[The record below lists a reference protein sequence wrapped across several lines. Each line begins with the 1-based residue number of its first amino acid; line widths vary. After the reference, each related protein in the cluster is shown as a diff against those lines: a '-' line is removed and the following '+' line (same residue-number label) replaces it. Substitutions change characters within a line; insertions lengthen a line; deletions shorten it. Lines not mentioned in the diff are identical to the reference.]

1 MNDTLLVQLVP
12 DGTNVVEEISPVQGM
27 DFKQVI
33 VDENW
38 EAVRDRVFRACCIGG
53 RRSVIFVN
61 GHVELYEK
69 RHSTEPSRI
78 TENGQHGLWLYM
90 SRLLKRFGHAYVPH
104 LSTDGPSLSY
114 RPYNCPANG
123 MVVGYQIAALQS
135 LPNLDGPLGRQL
147 CRNGY
152 DSFTVGDY
160 FYYPMGEEVF
170 KEIGT
175 HASWQAAYLRYF
187 DSI

>member
-12 DGTNVVEEISPVQGM
+12 RGTNIIEEISPVG
-27 DFKQVI
+27 DFKQVM
-33 VDENW
+33 VDDNW
-38 EAVRDRVFRACCIGG
+38 EVVRDRIFRACCIGG

-61 GHVELYEK
+61 GHVELYQMPHCADK
-69 RHSTEPSRI
+69 PSRI

-90 SRLLKRFGHAYVPH
+90 GRLLKRFGHVYV
-104 LSTDGPSLSY
+104 STLANSRTPRENRYYNHPS
-114 RPYNCPANG
+114 AG
-123 MVVGYQIAALQS
+123 MVVGYQVAALQS

-170 KEIGT
+170 KEVGT

-187 DSI
+187 DSV

>member
-12 DGTNVVEEISPVQGM
+12 RGTNVVEEISPVG

-33 VDENW
+33 VDDNW
-38 EAVRDRVFRACCIGG
+38 EVIRDRVFRACCIGG
-53 RRSVIFVN
+53 RRSVIFIN

-69 RHSTEPSRI
+69 RHQADKATWIST
-78 TENGQHGLWLYM
+78 NGQHGLWLYM
-90 SRLLKRFGHAYVPH
+90 GRLLQRFGHVYVPP
-104 LSTDGPSLSY
+104 LIRTDYPEHEY
-114 RPYNCPANG
+114 YNAPANG

-170 KEIGT
+170 KEVGT

>member
-1 MNDTLLVQLVP
+1 MTHPLIVQLVP
-12 DGTNVVEEISPVQGM
+12 EGTNIIEEISPIG
-27 DFKQVI
+27 DFKQIMVN
-33 VDENW
+33 DNW
-38 EAVRDRVFRACCIGG
+38 EEVRDRIFRACCIGG
-53 RRSVIFVN
+53 RKSVIFVN
-61 GHVELYEK
+61 GHVELYGRRHQQEK
-69 RHSTEPSRI
+69 PSRL

-90 SRLLKRFGHAYVPH
+90 GRLLNRFGHVYVPH
-104 LSTDGPSLSY
+104 LEEWGETSCF
-114 RPYNCPANG
+114 YNDPANG
-123 MVVGYQIAALQS
+123 MVVGYQIKALQS

-170 KEIGT
+170 KEVGT
-175 HASWQAAYLRYF
+175 RASWQAAYLRYF

>member
-1 MNDTLLVQLVP
+1 MNDTLIVQLVP
-12 DGTNVVEEISPVQGM
+12 EGTNVIEEISPIG
-27 DFKQVI
+27 DFKQVGI
-33 VDENW
+33 NDDW
-38 EAVRDRVFRACCIGG
+38 EVVRDRIFRACCIGG

-61 GHVELYEK
+61 GHVELYEQ
-69 RHSTEPSRI
+69 RHQADKATRI
-78 TENGQHGLWLYM
+78 SVNGQHGLWLYM
-90 SRLLKRFGHAYVPH
+90 NRLLQRFGHVYVPKLIRSGGSH
-104 LSTDGPSLSY
+104 RY
-114 RPYNCPANG
+114 YNDPANG

-170 KEIGT
+170 KEVGT